1 MASLKDC
8 VKGGEVFGESSS
20 GSASDFLGARG
31 EDLDAP
37 QIHSYYINRSPE
49 VHSSERATSI
59 ARAEIQIQNGVQLFS
74 PESNLKKIPII
85 RKLSGEL

>member
-20 GSASDFLGARG
+20 GSASDFLGGPGRK
-31 EDLDAP
+31 DLGVP

-49 VHSSERATSI
+49 VHNSERATSI

-74 PESNLKKIPII
+74 PESNLKKF
-85 RKLSGEL
+85 L